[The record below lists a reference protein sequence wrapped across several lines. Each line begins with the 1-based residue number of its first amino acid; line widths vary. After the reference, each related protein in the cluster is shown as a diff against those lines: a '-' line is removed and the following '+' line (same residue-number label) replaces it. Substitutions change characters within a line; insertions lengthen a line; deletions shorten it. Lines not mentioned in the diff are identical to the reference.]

1 MGVVTFWLLSAECQ
15 VFARVSSG
23 SLPEGRRF
31 KSCHRNQHLRKAEKN
46 TQTAIRPDGG
56 FLFLGGV
63 VAMAGSTIFVS
74 EVAHEL

>member
-1 MGVVTFWLLSAECQ
+1 MEVKLQ
-15 VFARVSSG
+15 VMTVAG
-23 SLPEGRRF
+23 P
-31 KSCHRNQHLRKAEKN
+31 RNQHLSKAEKN
-46 TQTAIRPDGG
+46 THTAIRPDGG